1 MHTLPAG
8 RWPNGASLALSIV
21 VNVEEGAEMNIADGD
36 RSPEPVDELG
46 VTLTKPV
53 RNYGNE
59 SNYQYGVKE
68 GFGRIA
74 ALLDRYGFPATWT
87 SAAMALE
94 RAPHIATY
102 LSGRGDEAASHGHR
116 WVHVF
121 RMNEDEERAFLQAA
135 IDSIITTTGTRPYGH
150 LSRYLLTPNTRRLL
164 VELGFRYHMD
174 DYSGDEPFWDVTD
187 AGPIIIV
194 PYAVDTNDMKFWNA
208 PGYRPD
214 DWLSYNIDTFDQ
226 LLSEGRDGDHRRMMS
241 TGLHLRIIGR
251 PGRIVALERFFEHVR
266 TRMNAR
272 DDVWVTTRVAIAE
285 AFAATV
291 PPPGT
296 ATARSALP
304 MR

>member
-1 MHTLPAG
+1 MT
-8 RWPNGASLALSIV
+8 V
-21 VNVEEGAEMNIADGD
+21 ADGD

-46 VTLTKPV
+46 VTLSKPV

-59 SNYQYGVKE
+59 SNYQYGIKE

-74 ALLDRYGFPATWT
+74 TLLDRYGYTSTWT
-87 SAAMALE
+87 SAAVALE

-102 LSGRGDEAASHGHR
+102 LAGRGDEAASHGHR

-121 RMNEDEERAFLQAA
+121 RMSEDEERAFLQAA
-135 IDSIITTTGTRPYGH
+135 IDSITATTGTRPYGH

-174 DYSGDEPFWDVTD
+174 DYSGDEPFWDMTE
-187 AGPIIIV
+187 AGPIVIV

-226 LLSEGRDGDHRRMMS
+226 LLREGRDGDHRRMMS

-266 TRMNAR
+266 TRMNER
-272 DDVWVTTRVAIAE
+272 NDVWITTRAAIAD
-285 AFAATV
+285 AFAASV
-291 PPPGT
+291 PPPAA
-296 ATARSALP
+296 ATP
-304 MR
+304 T